1 MGKQAGPFMVKK
13 RGAELTHVFDTLRP
27 VKLGQAFVEWQMP

>member
-1 MGKQAGPFMVKK
+1 MGQQAGPFMVKK
-13 RGAELTHVFDTLRP
+13 RGAKLTMMIATLRP